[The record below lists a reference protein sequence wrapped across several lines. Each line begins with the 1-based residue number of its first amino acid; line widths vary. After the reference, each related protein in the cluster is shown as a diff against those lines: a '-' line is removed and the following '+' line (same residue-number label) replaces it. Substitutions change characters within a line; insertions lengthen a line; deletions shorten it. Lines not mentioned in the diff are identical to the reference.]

1 MNYQLF
7 HDMIKKIDGILHVK
21 IQFDEET
28 IKEIHIVAG
37 NNRSAKQIVRD
48 IESTLLAVFDYEID
62 RKIISIAQIDTE
74 IVKPIKRIKYEG
86 LSIGNEGNELQCQ
99 VKLEHEGEI
108 HSCIKQ
114 CIKTTRNRYNII
126 ARTTIGV
133 IEEITKGKYIF
144 DVQDTFVTDSKEIS
158 FACVIVNMIEKGKE
172 DHLIGTALIRDD
184 INEAMARATLD
195 AVNRKLTDY

>member
-86 LSIGNEGNELQCQ
+86 LSIGNEG
-99 VKLEHEGEI
+99 EI

-126 ARTTIGV
+126 ARTTIGA

-144 DVQDTFVTDSKEIS
+144 DVQDTFVIDSKEIS